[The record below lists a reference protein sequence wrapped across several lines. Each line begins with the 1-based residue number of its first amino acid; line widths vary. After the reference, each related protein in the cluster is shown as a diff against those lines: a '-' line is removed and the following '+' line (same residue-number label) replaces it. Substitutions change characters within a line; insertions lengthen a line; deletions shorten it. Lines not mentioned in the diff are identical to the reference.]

1 MPPGSHDAFVDQS
14 NYANQIF
21 RRYSDTI
28 AAQFYGHTHSD
39 NFAVGYSDYSDRSA
53 ATANGVAFIGGS
65 LTPKSGNPVF
75 RIYDV
80 DPDTYEVMDF
90 RTYTSEFTSS
100 PASSGSL
107 DNKRET
113 DNVNRV
119 QPTSTGRSFNVT
131 RCGSSTTLRA
141 RVMREIRLC
150 RGRKAPRS
158 TLRSGTSSPIR
169 LSATS
174 KFVTPLAQRLLHL
187 RLTVNC
193 PQHRLPVFQLSLVA
207 RRGGLALRW

>member
-39 NFAVGYSDYSDRSA
+39 TFAVGYSDYSHRTA
-53 ATANGVAFIGGS
+53 ATADGVAFIGGS

-90 RTYTSEFTSS
+90 RTYTSEFIEPSGIFGVKEIAALLPSQRRRTGV
-100 PASSGSL
+100 PARPIVDRVLLCAWQLLRKPDSVMAG
-107 DNKRET
+107 KR
-113 DNVNRV
+113 
-119 QPTSTGRSFNVT
+119 P
-131 RCGSSTTLRA
+131 
-141 RVMREIRLC
+141 
-150 RGRKAPRS
+150 
-158 TLRSGTSSPIR
+158 
-169 LSATS
+169 
-174 KFVTPLAQRLLHL
+174 AQRD
-187 RLTVNC
+187 
-193 PQHRLPVFQLSLVA
+193 F
-207 RRGGLALRW
+207 LAPCD